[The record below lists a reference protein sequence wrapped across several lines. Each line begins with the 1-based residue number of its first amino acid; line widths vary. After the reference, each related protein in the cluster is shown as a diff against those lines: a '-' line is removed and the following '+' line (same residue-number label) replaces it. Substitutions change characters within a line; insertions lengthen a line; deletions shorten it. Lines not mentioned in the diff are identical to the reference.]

1 MGGKILE
8 SYTEKTEKRARKEM
22 ADCIKDVRNGM
33 TSSELKKKYTSD
45 TIRLAKA
52 IGQIHN
58 SVVIL

>member
-52 IGQIHN
+52 IG
-58 SVVIL
+58 